1 MVKELDNVLK
11 VGKELAD
18 YIVDI
23 KYEDLS
29 SDVTHQAKRV
39 ILDSLGTMYM
49 GTRKDEAAGI
59 TPFLKELNAP
69 KECTIIG
76 SEQKTSLTWAAW
88 ANACYAQV
96 HDCNDGHRKGA
107 ALGGSPHP
115 GRVAVPTALAV
126 AEKLNLSGKEVI
138 VSVVV
143 GYDVAAKLMGMKT
156 SPPTSAYCSAAITA
170 RMLGLNAEQT
180 IFALGIAGFNS
191 PKAVPATLSY
201 DTNFLSNGYQT
212 KVGIEAALLAKH
224 GFNGPKLADDNRLST
239 RFKTRGLGRTFEV
252 MDVYIKPWPTC
263 RMTHGAIEALLNL
276 RKAYS
281 FTAEDIDA
289 VEVSQLTHGMYIADE
304 KVGPDSYYKNCQFN
318 LPYIAACIITDGI
331 VTEAQ
336 FTKERIADQKL
347 HDLAA
352 KVKVVPDEVLDSI
365 YPEECRP
372 TSVQVKLK
380 DGKTYTERVD
390 LPWGEPRNPIN
401 DEDLFK
407 KFAEWSTPTVDSAK
421 AAQVWAGLK
430 KLDQLDDVSG
440 FISSL

>member
-1 MVKELDNVLK
+1 MVKEVDAVLK

-18 YIVDI
+18 YIVGL
-23 KYEDLS
+23 KYTDLS
-29 SDVTHQAKRV
+29 PDVTHQAKRV
-39 ILDSLGTMYM
+39 ILDSLGTIYM
-49 GTRKDEAAGI
+49 GTRKPEAAGI
-59 TPFLKELNAP
+59 KDFLKELDAP
-69 KECTIIG
+69 KECTVVG
-76 SEQKTSLTWAAW
+76 TGVKTSLPWAAW

-96 HDCNDGHRKGA
+96 HDCNDGHRRGA

-115 GRVAVPTALAV
+115 GRVAIPVALAV
-126 AEKLNLSGKEVI
+126 SEKLQLGGKDVI
-138 VSVVV
+138 TAIVV
-143 GYDVAAKLMGMKT
+143 GYDVAAKLFGMK
-156 SPPTSAYCSAAITA
+156 SPPPTSAYCSAAITA
-170 RMLGLNAEQT
+170 RMLGLSAEQT
-180 IFALGIAGFNS
+180 IFALGIAGFHS
-191 PKAVPATLSY
+191 PKNMPSQLSL
-201 DTNFLSNGYQT
+201 DTNFLTNGYQA
-212 KVGIEAALLAKH
+212 KVGIESAFLAKH
-224 GFNGPKLADDNRLST
+224 GFNGPKLADDNRLSK
-239 RFKTRGLGRTFEV
+239 RFKTRGLGETFEV

-276 RKAYS
+276 REAHG
-281 FTAEDIDA
+281 FTAGDIDE
-289 VEVSQLTHGMYIADE
+289 VEISQLTHGMYIADE

-318 LPYIAACIITDGI
+318 LPYIAACVITDGM

-407 KFAEWSTPTVDSAK
+407 KFAKWSKPSVDAAK
-421 AAQVWAGLK
+421 TEHVWATLK
-430 KLDQLDDVSG
+430 KLDQIDDVTG
-440 FISSL
+440 FVSSL